1 MVLDMNFTQSISHC
15 FSNYFNFNG
24 RASRSEFWFF
34 YLFVLIGYIICFTL
48 IMAVSF
54 KLFWL
59 MGAFMIGMILP
70 SLGVSVRRL
79 HDVNKSGW
87 FLLLP
92 VTFNILG
99 RLFERSIGDISLV
112 FTIISLGISIYLLV
126 LYCTDGEKKNNRF
139 GKNIYLKKQKKRKI
153 KATR

>member
-1 MVLDMNFTQSISHC
+1 MNFSESIKTCLTKKYFC
-15 FSNYFNFNG
+15 FSG

-34 YLFVLIGYIICFTL
+34 YLFLLIGYIICFTL

-59 MGAFMIGMILP
+59 MGAFMIGIILP

-92 VTFNILG
+92 VPFNIVG

-126 LYCTDGEKKNNRF
+126 LYCTDGEKKKNRF

>member
-1 MVLDMNFTQSISHC
+1 MNFTESIKTCLTKKYLS
-15 FSNYFNFNG
+15 FSG

-34 YLFVLIGYIICFTL
+34 YLFVLVGYIICFTL

-59 MGAFMIGMILP
+59 MGAFMIGIISP
-70 SLGVSVRRL
+70 SIGVSVRRL

-92 VTFNILG
+92 VPFNIVG
-99 RLFERSIGDISLV
+99 RLFERSTGDMSLV
-112 FTIISLGISIYLLV
+112 FTIIGLGISIYLLV
-126 LYCTDGEKKNNRF
+126 LYCTDGNKKNNKF
-139 GKNIYLKKQKKRKI
+139 GKPINIKK
-153 KATR
+153 

>member
-1 MVLDMNFTQSISHC
+1 MIMWGMNFSESIKTCLTKKYFC
-15 FSNYFNFNG
+15 FSG

-34 YLFVLIGYIICFTL
+34 YLFLLIGYIICFTL

-59 MGAFMIGMILP
+59 MGAFMIGIILP

-92 VTFNILG
+92 VPFNIVG
-99 RLFERSIGDISLV
+99 RLFERSIGDMSLV
-112 FTIISLGISIYLLV
+112 FTIIGLGISIYLLV
-126 LYCTDGEKKNNRF
+126 LYCTDGNKKNNKF
-139 GKNIYLKKQKKRKI
+139 GKPISIKK
-153 KATR
+153 

>member
-1 MVLDMNFTQSISHC
+1 MNFSESIKTCLTKKYFC
-15 FSNYFNFNG
+15 FSG

-34 YLFVLIGYIICFTL
+34 YLFVLIGYVICFTL
-48 IMAVSF
+48 ITAVSF

-59 MGAFMIGMILP
+59 IGAFMIGIILP

-92 VTFNILG
+92 VPFNIVG

-153 KATR
+153 KAIR

>member
-1 MVLDMNFTQSISHC
+1 MNFSESIKTCLTKKYLS
-15 FSNYFNFNG
+15 FSG

-59 MGAFMIGMILP
+59 MGAFMIGIILP

-92 VTFNILG
+92 VPFNIVG
-99 RLFERSIGDISLV
+99 RLFERSIGDMSLV
-112 FTIISLGISIYLLV
+112 FTIIGLGISIYLLV
-126 LYCTDGEKKNNRF
+126 LYCTDGEKNNNRF

>member
-1 MVLDMNFTQSISHC
+1 MNFSESIKACLTKKYLS
-15 FSNYFNFNG
+15 FSG

>member
-1 MVLDMNFTQSISHC
+1 MNFSASIKTCLTKKYLS
-15 FSNYFNFNG
+15 FSG

-34 YLFVLIGYIICFTL
+34 YLFVLIGYVICFTL
-48 IMAVSF
+48 ITAVSF

-59 MGAFMIGMILP
+59 MGAFMIGIILP

-92 VTFNILG
+92 VPFNIVG

>member
-1 MVLDMNFTQSISHC
+1 MNFSESIKTCLTKKYFC
-15 FSNYFNFNG
+15 FSG

-34 YLFVLIGYIICFTL
+34 YLFLLIGYIICFTL

-59 MGAFMIGMILP
+59 MGAFMIGIILP

-92 VTFNILG
+92 VPFNIVG
-99 RLFERSIGDISLV
+99 RLFERSIGDMSLV
-112 FTIISLGISIYLLV
+112 FTIIGLGISIYLLV
-126 LYCTDGEKKNNRF
+126 LYCTDGNKKNNKF
-139 GKNIYLKKQKKRKI
+139 GKLINIKK
-153 KATR
+153 

>member
-1 MVLDMNFTQSISHC
+1 MIMWGMNFSESIKTCLTKKYLS
-15 FSNYFNFNG
+15 FSG

-59 MGAFMIGMILP
+59 MGAFMIGIILP

-92 VTFNILG
+92 VPFNIVG

-126 LYCTDGEKKNNRF
+126 LYCTDGNKKNNKF
-139 GKNIYLKKQKKRKI
+139 GKPINIKK
-153 KATR
+153 

>member
-1 MVLDMNFTQSISHC
+1 MNFSESIKTCLTKKYLS
-15 FSNYFNFNG
+15 FSG

-34 YLFVLIGYIICFTL
+34 YLFLLIGYIICFTL

-59 MGAFMIGMILP
+59 IGAFMIGIILP

-92 VTFNILG
+92 VPFNIVG
-99 RLFERSIGDISLV
+99 RLFERSIGDMSLV
-112 FTIISLGISIYLLV
+112 FTIIGLGISIYLLV
-126 LYCTDGEKKNNRF
+126 LYCTDGNKKNNKF
-139 GKNIYLKKQKKRKI
+139 GKPINIKK
-153 KATR
+153 

>member
-1 MVLDMNFTQSISHC
+1 MNFSESIKTCLTKKYLS
-15 FSNYFNFNG
+15 FSG